1 MFIDL
6 MIASALLGVTI
17 SVACLLPPIVHFIT
31 GPLGPFIGGYFAGS
45 RIQADPVKALSI
57 GAMMGILSVLPIL
70 GLVTLLKRWIEIEV
84 GLVYPI
90 SFGMSFYITLLGGGG
105 AMLGGAI
112 ANKPKS

>member
-1 MFIDL
+1 

-45 RIQADPVKALSI
+45 RIKATPLQALSL
-57 GAMMGILSVLPIL
+57 GVMMGSLSVLPIL
-70 GLVTLLKRWIEIEV
+70 GLVTLLNGWIEIEV

-90 SFGMSFYITLLGGGG
+90 SFGISFYITLLGGGG
-105 AMLGGAI
+105 AILGGSM
-112 ANKPKS
+112 ANKSEA